1 MGEYLVR
8 DVGSWYAF
16 EGNQA
21 NALEGIT
28 GACTDDRATIDW
40 AEFDCEA
47 AKLRFEFSMTVEPVN
62 WERLTGLAP
71 IPSRPEGNHPVAM
84 ASSNV
89 DGVRLTWVAWTPPP
103 VPEPWPGP
111 GPDPIPADSTVASE

>member
-1 MGEYLVR
+1 
-8 DVGSWYAF
+8 
-16 EGNQA
+16 
-21 NALEGIT
+21 
-28 GACTDDRATIDW
+28 
-40 AEFDCEA
+40 
-47 AKLRFEFSMTVEPVN
+47 MTVEPVN

-71 IPSRPEGNHPVAM
+71 IPRSRPEGNHRLAM

-111 GPDPIPADSTVASE
+111 GPNPIPADSVGPDGTTGHP